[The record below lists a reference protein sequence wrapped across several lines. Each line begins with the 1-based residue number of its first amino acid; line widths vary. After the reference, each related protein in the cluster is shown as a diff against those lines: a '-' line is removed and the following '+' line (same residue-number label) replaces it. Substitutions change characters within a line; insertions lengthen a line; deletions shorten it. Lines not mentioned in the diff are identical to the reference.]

1 MNRKDVN
8 IPNLDHRDPSAVQ
21 LYRLTTKTLWQRF
34 VCLHC
39 CSQLLQIERLQEAV
53 YKAERY
59 WTWVLEKPKKCK
71 HVFSATIRYLLL
83 TKSLATSAPRPGR
96 RSHSA
101 HMGLAF
107 VLLKTNREGKAT
119 PDLQG
124 QPCVAN
130 QRLHDTMMAQ
140 HFKSST
146 TCPNSQVF
154 CCFATLGYQQFG
166 ICRSRNIS
174 KRMVTFLEGAN
185 VYQINETNPMFLPR
199 EKHPT
204 DQWQDSTNL
213 SMSFEKSP
221 APLLT
226 NI

>member
-1 MNRKDVN
+1 MQTCF
-8 IPNLDHRDPSAVQ
+8 P
-21 LYRLTTKTLWQRF
+21 
-34 VCLHC
+34 
-39 CSQLLQIERLQEAV
+39 
-53 YKAERY
+53 
-59 WTWVLEKPKKCK
+59 
-71 HVFSATIRYLLL
+71 ATIRYLLL

>member
-1 MNRKDVN
+1 MSTSQTWITVIHLPFSSTVWPPRHSGSALSAFIAARNSCKSKGCKRLCTRLKDTEREFWRN
-8 IPNLDHRDPSAVQ
+8 QRNANMFFPLPSATFYSPRVW
-21 LYRLTTKTLWQRF
+21 RR
-34 VCLHC
+34 
-39 CSQLLQIERLQEAV
+39 QLLGQDVGRILLIWVLHSFFWKQIEKGQQHLICKGSHAWQI
-53 YKAERY
+53 KAY
-59 WTWVLEKPKKCK
+59 MI
-71 HVFSATIRYLLL
+71 H
-83 TKSLATSAPRPGR
+83 
-96 RSHSA
+96 
-101 HMGLAF
+101 
-107 VLLKTNREGKAT
+107 
-119 PDLQG
+119 
-124 QPCVAN
+124 
-130 QRLHDTMMAQ
+130 HDTMMAQ

-199 EKHPT
+199 EKHPI